1 MADVFRPLFEVTLDP
16 TSHPHL
22 HKFLRQVSGFD
33 SVDDESRPERQ
44 LCLQHV
50 PFLFVFLSFPSFFF
64 FLCFFLTF
72 LIGRALPES
81 PEAWDIEENPPYAY
95 WLYYMWA
102 NLVTLNRLRESRGLN
117 TFDLRFRFYLY

>member
-1 MADVFRPLFEVTLDP
+1 VFRPLFEVTLDP

-44 LCLQHV
+44 LCLRYA
-50 PFLFVFLSFPSFFF
+50 PARLLLFGRTT
-64 FLCFFLTF
+64 FLTF
-72 LIGRALPES
+72 SLLSRLGCAYHNNNHRALPPS
-81 PEAWDIEENPPYAY
+81 PEAWDVDENPPYAY

-102 NLVTLNRLRESRGLN
+102 NLVTLNRLREARGLN
-117 TFDLRFRFYLY
+117 TFDLR